1 MKWTLIGQCCARH
14 PIHPPLLKIGSYLDN
29 SLNISLTGFPQTCGG
44 LLCFTY
50 SKFFVNDSID
60 ALFNLFN
67 LFPVSRGVET
77 GANNR
82 WKLMLADASLYQ
94 YSPQV
99 QLWTTIVLIHQVFPL
114 FFFFSLLAPWCL
126 SINFCDLL
134 KMWKFHSI
142 ELWTF

>member
-67 LFPVSRGVET
+67 LFPVSRGWRSVQT
-77 GANNR
+77 IGQR

-114 FFFFSLLAPWCL
+114 FFYLLDVWFL
-126 SINFCDLL
+126 IVEY
-134 KMWKFHSI
+134 KF
-142 ELWTF
+142 L

>member
-44 LLCFTY
+44 LLCFMY

-67 LFPVSRGVET
+67 LFPVSRVGGDRCKQSV
-77 GANNR
+77 
-82 WKLMLADASLYQ
+82 KIDARRCQFVPVFST
-94 YSPQV
+94 S
-99 QLWTTIVLIHQVFPL
+99 TIVDYDCANSPSFST
-114 FFFFSLLAPWCL
+114 FFSFLFCLLDVWFL
-126 SINFCDLL
+126 IVEY
-134 KMWKFHSI
+134 KF
-142 ELWTF
+142 LWFVKNVKIS